1 MLIHLS
7 AKQDLQRAVFF
18 SKWRSGYLQCSAWKT
33 TEFFH
38 HQALFHPP
46 APNKTGSENL
56 RVLTAPNQGLQDT
69 IRFVYSSVNILVSV
83 TWNGKKTINGASIS
97 HHGPFLFLA
106 VLLLAILLLN
116 KPLNLHFIS
125 LAKGLQETIAVLAW
139 IQTNWQIKVL
149 WTHYT
154 KADTARNW
162 GSVTRRHTYL
172 TSLVGLEQQ
181 GEATK
186 LSKYYFSWVIHEQ
199 QQALPYP

>member
-1 MLIHLS
+1 MEVWLS
-7 AKQDLQRAVFF
+7 PVLSLKDNRVFP
-18 SKWRSGYLQCSAWKT
+18 SPGT
-33 TEFFH
+33 VP
-38 HQALFHPP
+38 PP

-56 RVLTAPNQGLQDT
+56 RVLRAPNQGLQDT
-69 IRFVYSSVNILVSV
+69 IRFVYSSINILISV
-83 TWNGKKTINGASIS
+83 TWNGKKTIKGASIG

-116 KPLNLHFIS
+116 KSLNLHFIS

-139 IQTNWQIKVL
+139 IQTNWRIKVL